1 MDKQSKIVLISGPT
15 ASGKS
20 NFAVKIAKKIQ
31 GEIINADSMQV
42 YKILKILTARPN
54 KIEQKDIK
62 HHLYGVVDLNKKF
75 STGQWLELTIK
86 KIKNIKKKKKIPILV
101 GGTGLYFQSLINGL
115 VKIPEIPL
123 KFRNKVRLMSKR
135 EGQKKFYKKLLKLDP
150 KVKDRFDPNDMQR
163 SIRAY
168 EIKSYTDISMYDW
181 LARTESEFKNSDF
194 LKLYIETKRE
204 KLIERINLRTL
215 NMINGGA
222 INEVKKF
229 LKLKIR
235 KDQSVNKVIGIAEL
249 TQYLN
254 HEVTLEEA
262 KELISIKTRQYAKR
276 QATWARTR
284 MTSWKKIKL
293 TRIDDF
299 LTKLNKSL
307 LKLDQRAQ
315 LQLDCPNG

>member
-1 MDKQSKIVLISGPT
+1 MDKQSKIILISGPT

-20 NFAVKIAKKIQ
+20 KFAVKIAKKIQ

-42 YKILKILTARPN
+42 YKKLKILTARPN
-54 KIEQKDIK
+54 KEEQKNIK

-86 KIKNIKKKKKIPILV
+86 KIKNIQKNKKIPVVV

-123 KFRNKVRLMSKR
+123 KFRNKIRLMSKR

-150 KVKDRFDPNDMQR
+150 KIKNKFDQNDTQR

-181 LARTESEFKNSDF
+181 VVKTESEFKDSNF
-194 LKLYIETKRE
+194 LKLQIDTKRE
-204 KLIERINLRTL
+204 TLIQKINLRTS
-215 NMINGGA
+215 NMIEDGA

-254 HEVTLEEA
+254 DEISLAEA
-262 KELISIKTRQYAKR
+262 KELILIKTRQYAKR

-284 MTSWKKIKL
+284 MMSWIKIDPSKVDSYIKKLK
-293 TRIDDF
+293 
-299 LTKLNKSL
+299 KSS
-307 LKLDQRAQ
+307 LKLDQ
-315 LQLDCPNG
+315 LT

>member
-1 MDKQSKIVLISGPT
+1 MDKQSKIILISGPT

-75 STGQWLELTIK
+75 STGQWLELAIK

-150 KVKDRFDPNDMQR
+150 KVKDKFDPNDTQR

-254 HEVTLEEA
+254 HEVTLDEA

-284 MTSWKKIKL
+284 MTSWKKIKP

-299 LTKLNKSL
+299 IKKLK
-307 LKLDQRAQ
+307 
-315 LQLDCPNG
+315 

>member
-1 MDKQSKIVLISGPT
+1 MDKQSKIILISGPT

-42 YKILKILTARPN
+42 YKKLKILTARPN

-62 HHLYGVVDLNKKF
+62 HHLYGVVDLNEKF
-75 STGQWLELTIK
+75 STGQWLELVVK
-86 KIKNIKKKKKIPILV
+86 KINNIHKKKKIPILV
-101 GGTGLYFQSLINGL
+101 GGTGLYFQSLVDGL

-123 KFRNKVRLMSKR
+123 KFRNKIRLMSKR
-135 EGQKKFYKKLLKLDP
+135 DGKKKFYKKLLKIDP
-150 KVKDRFDPNDMQR
+150 KVKDKFDPNDTQR

-284 MTSWKKIKL
+284 MTSWKKIKP

-299 LTKLNKSL
+299 IKKLNKSL
-307 LKLDQRAQ
+307 LKLDQ
-315 LQLDCPNG
+315 

>member
-1 MDKQSKIVLISGPT
+1 MDKQSKIILISGPT

-42 YKILKILTARPN
+42 YKKLKILTARPN
-54 KIEQKDIK
+54 KTEKKNIK

-75 STGQWLELTIK
+75 STGQWLELAIK

-150 KVKDRFDPNDMQR
+150 KVKDRFDPNDTQR

-254 HEVTLEEA
+254 HEVTLDEA

-284 MTSWKKIKL
+284 MTSWKKIKP

-299 LTKLNKSL
+299 IKKLK
-307 LKLDQRAQ
+307 
-315 LQLDCPNG
+315 

>member
-1 MDKQSKIVLISGPT
+1 MDKQSKIILISGPT

-20 NFAVKIAKKIQ
+20 NFAVKIAKKIE

-42 YKILKILTARPN
+42 YKKLKILTARPN
-54 KIEQKDIK
+54 RIEQKNIK
-62 HHLYGVVDLNKKF
+62 HHLYGIVDLNEKF
-75 STGQWLELTIK
+75 STGQWLELAIK
-86 KIKNIKKKKKIPILV
+86 KIKNIQKNKKIPILA

-123 KFRNKVRLMSKR
+123 NFRNKVRLMSKR

-150 KVKDRFDPNDMQR
+150 KIKDKFDPNDTQR

-168 EIKSYTDISMYDW
+168 EIKSYTNISMYDW
-181 LARTESEFKNSDF
+181 LTKTESEFKDSDF
-194 LKLYIETKRE
+194 LKLHIETKRE
-204 KLIERINLRTL
+204 KLIERINLRTST
-215 NMINGGA
+215 MINSGA

-229 LKLKIR
+229 IKLKIR

-254 HEVTLEEA
+254 DKTTLEEA

-284 MTSWKKIKL
+284 MTSWKKIKP
-293 TRIDDF
+293 TRIDDCIK
-299 LTKLNKSL
+299 KLNKSL
-307 LKLDQRAQ
+307 LKLDQ
-315 LQLDCPNG
+315 